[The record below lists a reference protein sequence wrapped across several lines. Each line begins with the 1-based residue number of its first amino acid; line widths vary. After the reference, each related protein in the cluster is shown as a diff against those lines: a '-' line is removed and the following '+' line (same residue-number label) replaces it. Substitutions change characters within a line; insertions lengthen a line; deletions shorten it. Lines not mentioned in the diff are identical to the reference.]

1 MRLGRSA
8 AVLRERGF
16 RRLFLARASSL
27 LGDGLV
33 GVALAFAVLEV
44 DGSPA
49 ALGIV
54 LAART
59 VPFAALLL
67 VGGVVADR
75 LPRQRLMVAADLLRA
90 FAQGLT
96 AILLI
101 AGTAELWELAAL
113 SALAGVG
120 QAFFIPAST
129 GLITQTVPRGQLQEA
144 NALLALTQSTLAVG
158 GPVIAGILVATT
170 GPGEALAVDAA
181 TFLVSAWF
189 LAGLSLDLPPSSRPA
204 AAFLH
209 DLRDGWREFRSRT
222 WLWVD
227 GLFSALG
234 NMLVGAPT
242 QVLGPVIAARE
253 LGGAAAWA
261 TIAAGMG
268 AGAVLGGLAALQ
280 LRPARPLVTGVS
292 ALIFFGLPAALL
304 AIPAPTLVI
313 AAGAVLSFAGLAL
326 FNTLF
331 ETTLQRE
338 VPAEALSRVAS
349 IDWMLS
355 LGLAPIG
362 YALVGPV
369 SDTLGEQETL
379 AAASIY
385 AVVSTLVVLAVP
397 SVRAVRR
404 PEDEAPATTP

>member
-1 MRLGRSA
+1 M
-8 AVLRERGF
+8 LRERGF

-33 GVALAFAVLEV
+33 GVALTFAVLEV

-59 VPFAALLL
+59 IPFAALLL

-75 LPRQRLMVAADLLRA
+75 LPRQRIMVAADLLRA

-101 AGTAELWELAAL
+101 SGSADLWELAAL
-113 SALAGVG
+113 AALAGAG

-129 GLITQTVPRGQLQEA
+129 GLIAQTVPRAQLQEA
-144 NALLALTQSTLAVG
+144 NALLALTQSILAVG
-158 GPVIAGILVATT
+158 GPALAGILVATS
-170 GPGEALAVDAA
+170 GPGEALAVDAV

-189 LAGLSLDLPPSSRPA
+189 LAGLRLDVPASARPA
-204 AAFLH
+204 SAFLH
-209 DLRDGWREFRSRT
+209 DLGDGWREFRSRT

-234 NMLVGAPT
+234 NMIVGAPT
-242 QVLGPVIAARE
+242 QVLGPVIAVRE
-253 LGGAAAWA
+253 LGGATAWA

-268 AGAVLGGLAALQ
+268 LGAVLGGLAALH

-331 ETTLQRE
+331 ETTVQRE
-338 VPAEALSRVAS
+338 VPAEKLSRVAS

-369 SDTLGEQETL
+369 SDSVGEQQTL
-379 AAASIY
+379 AAAAIY

-404 PEDEAPATTP
+404 PVDEERATTP